1 MRSYSLRANR
11 FKFITDLEPLFLA
24 HPVHTNDTETANY
37 AAYLCT
43 HSPSP
48 MIHIFYAWLAG
59 EMFPRAKFVRKK
71 LIKRWLPLAR
81 LKTYVGS
88 LSIANSLT
96 ENT

>member
-1 MRSYSLRANR
+1 MRSYTLCANR

-24 HPVHTNDTETANY
+24 HPKYTNDTETANY
-37 AAYLCT
+37 AVYLCT
-43 HSPSP
+43 HSPTP

-59 EMFPRAKFVRKK
+59 EMFPSAKFVRKK

-81 LKTYVGS
+81 LKTYIGS
-88 LSIANSLT
+88 LSIADSLT